1 MSKKTN
7 KYVNENQLLSKSA
20 YTKDGVLRSFNEQL
34 NDYAFEEMPS
44 GDMFIISESS
54 KSAGIEEC
62 ADLPIVMKQSI
73 IKKISVD
80 HELSLGELKQLP
92 NWLHEYPLALESLS
106 DIDSLLLIA
115 DAKDLHGNDILIAL
129 HLEKEYRQIQ
139 INEISSIYGKKN
151 LAYLIENTFAA
162 GKNIY
167 VNERTGNWLQ
177 HSGLPLPER
186 IVNHLSNEII
196 ALNSELINNED
207 SKTCTSPGL
216 SEKEAETREALNALS
231 ENRTTNDA
239 IDRDDLII

>member
-1 MSKKTN
+1 
-7 KYVNENQLLSKSA
+7 
-20 YTKDGVLRSFNEQL
+20 
-34 NDYAFEEMPS
+34 
-44 GDMFIISESS
+44 
-54 KSAGIEEC
+54 
-62 ADLPIVMKQSI
+62 MKQSI

-92 NWLHEYPLALESLS
+92 NWLHEYPLALEPLS
-106 DIDSLLLIA
+106 DIDSPLLIA

-186 IVNHLSNEII
+186 IVNHLSDEIV
-196 ALNSELINNED
+196 ALNYDFSN
-207 SKTCTSPGL
+207 SKDKQNSALPGV
-216 SEKEAETREALNALS
+216 STYGN
-231 ENRTTNDA
+231 
-239 IDRDDLII
+239 

>member
-1 MSKKTN
+1 MTN
-7 KYVNENQLLSKSA
+7 
-20 YTKDGVLRSFNEQL
+20 
-34 NDYAFEEMPS
+34 
-44 GDMFIISESS
+44 
-54 KSAGIEEC
+54 AGIKEC

-92 NWLHEYPLALESLS
+92 NWLHEYPLALEPLS
-106 DIDSLLLIA
+106 DIDSPLLIA

-186 IVNHLSNEII
+186 IVNHLSDEIV
-196 ALNSELINNED
+196 ALNYDFSN
-207 SKTCTSPGL
+207 SKDKQNSALPGV
-216 SEKEAETREALNALS
+216 STYGN
-231 ENRTTNDA
+231 
-239 IDRDDLII
+239 

>member
-1 MSKKTN
+1 MPKKSN
-7 KYVNENQLLSKSA
+7 NYVNENQLLSKSA
-20 YTKDGVLRSFNEQL
+20 YTKDGVLRSFNDQL

-54 KSAGIEEC
+54 KSAGIKEC

-162 GKNIY
+162 RKNIY
-167 VNERTGNWLQ
+167 VNKRTGNWLQ

-196 ALNSELINNED
+196 ALNGGPINSED
-207 SKTCTSPGL
+207 TKTCVSPGL
-216 SEKEAETREALNALS
+216 FEKEAEAMEALNALS
-231 ENRTTNDA
+231 ENRTNHNV
-239 IDRDDLII
+239 IDKDDLSI